1 MVYACR
7 ICQYD
12 EIGEN
17 KCVYRNDLLTVTK
30 CVLRRF
36 VFASLNVRFFA
47 VREQKGV
54 TTDLGTDPTLVCSNR
69 VQGCELHSQT
79 LFCRDRLTQT

>member
-30 CVLRRF
+30 CVLRRLAF
-36 VFASLNVRFFA
+36 LPFTLSFFA
-47 VREQKGV
+47 LREQKGV
-54 TTDLGTDPTLVCSNR
+54 TTDLGTDPTLVRSIPTRCR
-69 VQGCELHSQT
+69 ELCSQT
-79 LFCRDRLTQT
+79 ISYHYRLIRT